1 MQPATSGRWLDDWA
15 EKSTDDSLNEPFE
28 QDSTAADDESVLDK
42 FVDDGENGGK
52 KPKSTKEEAV
62 GR

>member
-1 MQPATSGRWLDDWA
+1 MTGRK
-15 EKSTDDSLNEPFE
+15 KSTDDSLNEPFE

-52 KPKSTKEEAV
+52 KPKSTTRRSCRSV
-62 GR
+62 RWLL